1 MPYCVCCS
9 DLAVLE
15 GDPHTCQPS
24 RFSREYTGV
33 SASLPPYFLD
43 SRLFSVILLVISG
56 LLYIVYILLSIVYGL
71 SRFFRQFPGFCW
83 MLSRLLSSVLWRLA
97 GMDPVA
103 MGQTRLYCPRPPVAR
118 SPTPPTTATT
128 ATNLQALCHAGE
140 KKKGG
145 CGYRVGVK

>member
-56 LLYIVYILLSIVYGL
+56 LLYIVLSIVYGL
-71 SRFFRQFPGFCW
+71 FPVFPSISRF
-83 MLSRLLSSVLWRLA
+83 LLDAIPTSVLWRLA

-140 KKKGG
+140 EKKSG